1 MILPSGRC
9 IAALSGWALLGL
21 AAALGALPLS
31 LWWWAGLLCALLLVL
46 DAVELF
52 TLPDLGVTRR
62 LPAALALG
70 HPTEIELCLRQTS
83 RRARWFEVY
92 DLHPGGWPAEGLP
105 ARVHLP
111 SGRDVRLG
119 YRVQPLERGVV
130 SFEGCD
136 LREHSRLGLWLR
148 RRRAG
153 AVEKVRVY
161 PNFAPLARF
170 ALISIERATRITGA
184 HLQRRRGE
192 GTEFHQLREFR
203 IGDSLRQV
211 DWNATARMNRPISRE
226 YQDERNQQLVLLLDT
241 GRRMLAKDSGVSHFD
256 HALNATLVLG
266 YLALQ
271 QGDSMGFMT
280 TGSERRWL
288 PPQRGVG
295 AINVLLNALYD
306 LEARPVATDL
316 LTAATTLAVR
326 QQRRSLVMLV
336 TNLRDDDMD
345 EMLPAVR
352 LLSRRHLV
360 CVTSLREVGVERVLT
375 EPPLDLDGA
384 LLAGGAAHLLEA
396 RREAHQQLRRSGV
409 MLVDTTSDKLPAALT
424 EAYLSIK
431 RSGRL

>member
-1 MILPSGRC
+1 MILPSARSMAC
-9 IAALSGWALLGL
+9 LLGWASLGL
-21 AAALGALPLS
+21 AATLGWLPLP
-31 LWWWAGLLCALLLVL
+31 LWWLTGLLFALALAL
-46 DAVELF
+46 DALELL
-52 TLPDLGVTRR
+52 TLPPVDLVRQ

-70 HPTEIELCLRQTS
+70 HPTEIELRLRQTS
-83 RRARWFEVY
+83 RRARLFDVY
-92 DLHPGGWPAEGLP
+92 DLHPGGWAAEGLP
-105 ARVHLP
+105 ARVRLP

-119 YRVQPLERGVV
+119 YRIQPMERGVV
-130 SFEGCD
+130 SFARCD
-136 LREHSRLGLWLR
+136 LHEHSGIGLWLR
-148 RRRAG
+148 RCKAG
-153 AVEKVRVY
+153 VVEKVRVY

-288 PPQRGVG
+288 PPQRGTG

-352 LLSRRHLV
+352 LLSRQHLV
-360 CVTSLREVGVERVLT
+360 CVTSLREVSVEAVMA
-375 EPPLDLDGA
+375 EPPQDLDGA
-384 LLAGGAAHLLEA
+384 LLAGGAAHYLEA

>member
-1 MILPSGRC
+1 MILPSARC
-9 IAALSGWALLGL
+9 MAGLLGWALLGL
-21 AAALGALPLS
+21 AAALGWLPLV
-31 LWWWAGLLCALLLVL
+31 LWWLAGLVFALLLGL
-46 DAVELF
+46 DAVELL
-52 TLPDLGVTRR
+52 TLPAIEVTRR

-70 HPTEIELCLRQTS
+70 NPTDVELRLRQTA
-83 RRARWFEVY
+83 RRARRLEIY
-92 DLHPGGWPAEGLP
+92 DRHPGSWPAQGLP
-105 ARVHLP
+105 AEVQLP

-119 YRVQPLERGVV
+119 YRLKPLERGVV
-130 SFEGCD
+130 SFERCD
-136 LREHSRLGLWLR
+136 LRERSRLGLWLR

-153 AVEKVRVY
+153 SVEQVRVY

-170 ALISIERATRITGA
+170 ALISMERATRITGA

-241 GRRMLAKDSGVSHFD
+241 GRRMLTKDAGVSHFD

-266 YLALQ
+266 YLALH

-280 TGSERRWL
+280 TGVERRWL
-288 PPQRGVG
+288 PPQRGAG

-316 LTAATTLAVR
+316 LTAATTLAAR

-352 LLSRRHLV
+352 LLARRHLV
-360 CVTSLREVGVERVLT
+360 CVTSLRELSVEAVMA
-375 EPPLDLDGA
+375 EPPKDLDGA
-384 LLAGGAAHLLEA
+384 LLVGGAAHYLEA

-409 MLVDTTSDKLPAALT
+409 MLVDTTSEKLPAALT
-424 EAYLSIK
+424 EAYLSVK

>member
-1 MILPSGRC
+1 MLPGTRLLGGC
-9 IAALSGWALLGL
+9 AGWALLGL
-21 AAALGALPLS
+21 GCELGWLPLGLWALAGAAL
-31 LWWWAGLLCALLLVL
+31 ALLAIL
-46 DAVELF
+46 DAAELML
-52 TLPDLGVTRR
+52 LPGIEVHRR
-62 LPAALALG
+62 LPAALAHG
-70 HPTEIELCLRQTS
+70 NPTDIQLRMRQDS
-83 RRARWFEVY
+83 RRARRVQVY

-105 ARVHLP
+105 AEAILP
-111 SGRDVRLG
+111 PGREVRLS
-119 YRVQPLERGVV
+119 YRLRPLDRGTV
-130 SFEGCD
+130 SFERCG
-136 LREHSRLGLWLR
+136 LRERSRFGLWLR
-148 RRRAG
+148 RRVAG

-170 ALISIERATRITGA
+170 ALISVERATRITGA

-211 DWNATARMNRPISRE
+211 DWKATARLRRPISRE
-226 YQDERNQQLVLLLDT
+226 YQDERNQQLMLLLDT
-241 GRRMLAKDSGVSHFD
+241 GRRMLALDEGVSHFD

-280 TGSERRWL
+280 TGEERRWL
-288 PPQRGVG
+288 PPQRGAG

-316 LTAATTLAVR
+316 LTAATTLAAR
-326 QQRRSLVMLV
+326 QHRRSLVMLV

-360 CVTSLREVGVERVLT
+360 CITSLREQSIEDVMTRSPTGLE
-375 EPPLDLDGA
+375 DA
-384 LLAGGAAHLLEA
+384 LLAGGAAHYLAA
-396 RREAHQQLRRSGV
+396 RREAHRQLQRSGV
-409 MLVDTTSDKLPAALT
+409 MLLDTTSARLPAALT

>member
-1 MILPSGRC
+1 MACL
-9 IAALSGWALLGL
+9 LGWALLGL
-21 AAALGALPLS
+21 AAALGWLPLP
-31 LWWWAGLLCALLLVL
+31 LWGLAGLLLALALAFDALELLTL
-46 DAVELF
+46 PAVE
-52 TLPDLGVTRR
+52 VVRQ
-62 LPAALALG
+62 LPAALALA
-70 HPTEIELCLRQTS
+70 HPTDIELCLRQTS
-83 RRARWFEVY
+83 RRARLFDVY
-92 DLHPGGWPAEGLP
+92 DLHPGGWPAQGLP
-105 ARVHLP
+105 ARARVP

-119 YRVQPLERGVV
+119 YRIQPLQRGVV
-130 SFEGCD
+130 SFARCH
-136 LREHSRLGLWLR
+136 LREHSRVGLWLR
-148 RRRAG
+148 RREAG

-170 ALISIERATRITGA
+170 ALISVERATRITGA

-241 GRRMLAKDSGVSHFD
+241 GRRMLANDAGVSHFD

-288 PPQRGVG
+288 PPQRGAG

-306 LEARPVATDL
+306 LEARPVAADL
-316 LTAATTLAVR
+316 LSAATLLAVR

-345 EMLPAVR
+345 EMLPAVQ

-360 CVTSLREVGVERVLT
+360 CVTSLREVSVEAVLA
-375 EPPLDLDGA
+375 EPPQDLDGA
-384 LLAGGAAHLLEA
+384 LLSGGAAHYLEA
-396 RREAHQQLRRSGV
+396 RREAHQRLRRAGV